1 LTRKGLR
8 GEGVGE
14 CAWDA
19 ELAVACIARFS
30 SLIISLARFEVKI
43 FSDDLSIVVQSSRS
57 KQPNRQGEIR
67 CRKARQVAKLQLSV
81 KRTQILYC
89 ASQVQKKSKLNLC
102 RGPLLVFIYAGMP
115 GLPSSLVEL
124 VVGEASWQAGPLL
137 ICHAILLE
145 PQGAQL
151 V

>member
-1 LTRKGLR
+1 
-8 GEGVGE
+8 
-14 CAWDA
+14 
-19 ELAVACIARFS
+19 
-30 SLIISLARFEVKI
+30 
-43 FSDDLSIVVQSSRS
+43 
-57 KQPNRQGEIR
+57 
-67 CRKARQVAKLQLSV
+67 
-81 KRTQILYC
+81 
-89 ASQVQKKSKLNLC
+89 
-102 RGPLLVFIYAGMP
+102 MP